1 MSTEVTERRNK
12 HAMTSTQAQT
22 PKDRASAIQTPHRV
36 WVVEFRRRYSSN
48 DGMKTQER
56 HSPRS
61 VSRRVRS
68 AHVCNAVQ
76 GIVQK
81 ATQHRYCPTNVDQD
95 AGRYSPRSCAI
106 LKIRRLCVEYLS
118 FTSPPKR
125 TSSLQSHGPNV
136 ECLVLLTSHK
146 ICVA

>member
-22 PKDRASAIQTPHRV
+22 PKDSASAIQTPHTV

-68 AHVCNAVQ
+68 AHVCNAIQ
-76 GIVQK
+76 GGIQR
-81 ATQHRYCPTNVDQD
+81 ATQQRCRSIDIAWD
-95 AGRYSPRSCAI
+95 AGRYSLRSRAI
-106 LKIRRLCVEYLS
+106 LEIRRLFDEYLS
-118 FTSPPKR
+118 ATYPQKR
-125 TSSLQSHGPNV
+125 TSSFQSHGPNV
-136 ECLVLLTSHK
+136 ECLVLVISHK
-146 ICVA
+146 ICLA